1 MNYLHLQEDGK
12 PLKCFKTWRACA
24 TYIYD
29 NNIKQYFI
37 AEEGTGNV
45 AKTLSHLFRNI
56 IPRYQFSRCY
66 EYISPTE
73 GGTLSEFCP

>member
-1 MNYLHLQEDGK
+1 MSWLHLQEDGK

-37 AEEGTGNV
+37 AEEGTGLILVKRRENTI
-45 AKTLSHLFRNI
+45 TLVPEHYPPVSVFPML
-56 IPRYQFSRCY
+56 
-66 EYISPTE
+66 
-73 GGTLSEFCP
+73 